1 LAEEYLEKFQMFRD
15 EINNKCLIGALD
27 VWGWCNGVTVK
38 RMGGYGCNGRLPPK
52 MHRSTDVDG

>member
-1 LAEEYLEKFQMFRD
+1 MFRD